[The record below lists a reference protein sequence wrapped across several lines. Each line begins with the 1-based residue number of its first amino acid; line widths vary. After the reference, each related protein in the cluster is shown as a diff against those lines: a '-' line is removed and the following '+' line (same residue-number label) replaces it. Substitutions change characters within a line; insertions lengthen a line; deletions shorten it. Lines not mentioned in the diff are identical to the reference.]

1 MAGKKIERRGG
12 RRVTKDPRTCVVC
25 GNTFQP
31 TIIGQK
37 TCSMECRKVNN
48 REKRK
53 EWAAKRYEKLYL
65 KAARNVWVDKRCRL
79 CGKRFREKKFATFDN
94 QQFHSEC
101 SHCRQLLAKG
111 VPWWEIKY
119 PEVRVESIAAK
130 RERKWRA
137 AHRRPP
143 SEGA

>member
-1 MAGKKIERRGG
+1 MPEKIEQRGG
-12 RRVTKDPRTCVVC
+12 RCVPKGPRTCVIC
-25 GNTFQP
+25 GKTFWP
-31 TIIGQK
+31 NASGHK
-37 TCSMECRKVNN
+37 TCSPECRKAND
-48 REKRK
+48 RKRHN
-53 EWAAKRYEKLYL
+53 EWTAKYL
-65 KAARNVWVDKRCRL
+65 KAKRNEWIDKRCRL

-101 SHCRQLLAKG
+101 QRCRRLLAKG

-119 PEVRVESIAAK
+119 PEVRVESMAAK
-130 RERKWRA
+130 RERAWRA